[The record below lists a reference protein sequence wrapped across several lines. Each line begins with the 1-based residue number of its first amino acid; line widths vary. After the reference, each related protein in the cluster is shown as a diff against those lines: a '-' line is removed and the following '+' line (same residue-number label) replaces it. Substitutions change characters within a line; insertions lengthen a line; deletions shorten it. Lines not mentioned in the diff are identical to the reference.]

1 MYQSINPA
9 TLEVLKTYPT
19 LGDSELSGKLQKA
32 NEAFKIW
39 SQSGFEY
46 RAALMLK
53 VVDVLLENKNE
64 YGKLISLE
72 MGKPIAEAILEV
84 EKSTTACRY
93 YAENARVFL
102 ANKILNSPHKES
114 LISYEPLG
122 IVYAIMPWNFPFW
135 QVFRCAVPAMMAGN
149 TVLLKH
155 AENVP
160 QCSEI
165 LEEIFRKSGFPEGVF
180 TQLMISHEQSDE
192 VIKYDGVK
200 GISLTGSERAGSQ
213 VASIAGKMIKRT
225 VLELGGSDPFIVLA
239 DADIE
244 KAAETGAK
252 ARMQNAGQSC
262 IAAKRFILEKGIAQK
277 FLDIFVKKIEALTL
291 GNPLDSKT
299 QIGPLARPDLVDTL
313 EKQIEKTVELGGKI
327 ISGGKRPD
335 LKGNFYLP
343 TIIMN
348 IPKNSPAYSE
358 ELFGPCASVF
368 IAENENEAIELA
380 NDTSFG
386 LGASLWTKD
395 KAKAMK
401 LAGKIQSGSVFL
413 NAMVKSDAT
422 LPFGGIKKSGYG
434 RELSE
439 VGIHEFV
446 NIKTI
451 CWDE

>member
-1 MYQSINPA
+1 M
-9 TLEVLKTYPT
+9 
-19 LGDSELSGKLQKA
+19 
-32 NEAFKIW
+32 
-39 SQSGFEY
+39 
-46 RAALMLK
+46 
-53 VVDVLLENKNE
+53 
-64 YGKLISLE
+64 
-72 MGKPIAEAILEV
+72 
-84 EKSTTACRY
+84 
-93 YAENARVFL
+93 
-102 ANKILNSPHKES
+102 
-114 LISYEPLG
+114 
-122 IVYAIMPWNFPFW
+122 
-135 QVFRCAVPAMMAGN
+135 
-149 TVLLKH
+149 
-155 AENVP
+155 
-160 QCSEI
+160 
-165 LEEIFRKSGFPEGVF
+165 
-180 TQLMISHEQSDE
+180 
-192 VIKYDGVK
+192 
-200 GISLTGSERAGSQ
+200 
-213 VASIAGKMIKRT
+213 
-225 VLELGGSDPFIVLA
+225 
-239 DADIE
+239 
-244 KAAETGAK
+244 
-252 ARMQNAGQSC
+252 
-262 IAAKRFILEKGIAQK
+262 
-277 FLDIFVKKIEALTL
+277 
-291 GNPLDSKT
+291 
-299 QIGPLARPDLVDTL
+299 DTL